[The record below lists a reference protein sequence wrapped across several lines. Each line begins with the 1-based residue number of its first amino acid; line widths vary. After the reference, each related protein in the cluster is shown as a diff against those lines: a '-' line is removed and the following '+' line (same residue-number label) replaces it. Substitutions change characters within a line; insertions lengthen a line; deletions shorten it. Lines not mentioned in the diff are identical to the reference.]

1 MGTPSVGLARKPLL
15 ACLAVFLFT
24 IGVRAAL
31 LPVLHVPMPAIHDE
45 FSYLLAGDTYASGRL
60 TNPPHPFW
68 KHFESFHIIQQ
79 PSYASKYPPL
89 QGLVLAF
96 GERFFDQPF
105 DQPWIGIWLSA
116 GLMCA
121 AVCWMLQG
129 WTTLG
134 LALLGGLLVALRIC
148 ILSYWMNSYWGG
160 AVPAIGGALLLGA
173 VPRIVFRR
181 QFAHSATWAIGLA
194 ILLNSRPYDGAVL
207 GLLSAAVI
215 LWKCGPSSARLA
227 LPAAAILIPVAA
239 FMLYFNARVTGNPWE
254 LPYELHER
262 QYVVAN
268 NFVWS
273 SDNPEPVY
281 HHAVMRSFWSKLNV
295 DQVKDM
301 RANLLPMYLVK
312 LSSMYGFFF
321 CFYPLFIPALI
332 WPYPLQTPQ
341 ERLGV
346 LLLAG
351 GLLALLPV
359 VGFQYH
365 YAAAILPLVYLRF
378 LQSVDRLR
386 SWRPRNWRL
395 GSKPIGFALA
405 VLLISLIP
413 VQFGR
418 DVWKLFADGEYAPPM
433 AQPRH
438 NVVRQLDAL
447 PGRHLVLV
455 RYAPNHDVFQ
465 EWVYNRADIDSAR
478 IVWAREMGPS
488 EDAPLIQ
495 YFHGRSI
502 WLLEPDQSPPKLT
515 PYSEPTELRPTEPR
529 PEGAGPLQHAVQNAE

>member
-1 MGTPSVGLARKPLL
+1 VGLAGRPLP
-15 ACLAVFLFT
+15 ACVAVFLFT
-24 IGVRAAL
+24 IGIRAAL

-45 FSYLLAGDTYASGRL
+45 FSYLLAGDTYAAGRL

-79 PSYASKYPPL
+79 PTYASKYPPL

-96 GERFFDQPF
+96 GERVFDR
-105 DQPWIGIWLSA
+105 PWIGVWLSA

-129 WTTLG
+129 WTTPG
-134 LALLGGLLVALRIC
+134 LAFLGALLVALRIG

-181 QFAHSATWAIGLA
+181 QFAHGVTWAIGLA

-207 GLLSAAVI
+207 ALLSGAVI
-215 LWKCGPSSARLA
+215 LWKCGPSSPRLA
-227 LPAAAILIPVAA
+227 VPAAVVLIPVAA

-254 LPYELHER
+254 LPYQLHER
-262 QYVVAN
+262 QYGAPPVFA
-268 NFVWS
+268 WS
-273 SDNPEPVY
+273 SFKPAPAYN
-281 HHAVMRSFWSKLNV
+281 HAVIQNFWSKVNT
-295 DQVKDM
+295 DQVKDA
-301 RANLLPMYLVK
+301 RDHVLSGFLVK
-312 LSSMYGFFF
+312 LATMYGFFF

-332 WPYPLQTPQ
+332 WPYPLHTPQ
-341 ERLGV
+341 ERIGV

-351 GLLALLPV
+351 GLLALVPIN
-359 VGFQYH
+359 GFQYH

-386 SWRPRNWRL
+386 NWRPS
-395 GSKPIGFALA
+395 SKPIGFALA
-405 VLLISLIP
+405 VMLIALIP
-413 VQFGR
+413 IQFGR

-433 AQPRH
+433 AQPYH

-455 RYAPNHDVFQ
+455 RYAANHDVFQ

-488 EDAPLIQ
+488 EDAPLIR

-515 PYSEPTELRPTEPR
+515 PYSEPTEPRPTEPRPTEPR